1 MLKKWLF
8 SHQTQIIHNKILR
21 LQDLSSQ
28 TLINRQTK
36 SDGLLVQF
44 EHSPFNFFFM
54 TDCIDCISKTCN
66 PSFMHG
72 VGTFSFFLTWSKQV
86 CATEQGMVLRVLSNE
101 DSHPNFGIFPALKG
115 AFTMQASSYPHS
127 TGKGISAV

>member
-1 MLKKWLF
+1 
-8 SHQTQIIHNKILR
+8 
-21 LQDLSSQ
+21 
-28 TLINRQTK
+28 
-36 SDGLLVQF
+36 
-44 EHSPFNFFFM
+44 M
-54 TDCIDCISKTCN
+54 TDCISKTCN
-66 PSFMHG
+66 PSFTHG

-101 DSHPNFGIFPALKG
+101 DSHPNFGIFLALKG